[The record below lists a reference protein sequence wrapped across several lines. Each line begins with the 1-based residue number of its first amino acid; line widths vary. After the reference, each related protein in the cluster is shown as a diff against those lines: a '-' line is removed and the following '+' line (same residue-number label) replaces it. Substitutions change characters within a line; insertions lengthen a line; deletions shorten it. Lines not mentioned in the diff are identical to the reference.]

1 MKANE
6 QENLRK
12 LKREQEEADNLAE
25 QYNHTTSDIL
35 TESPDCQ
42 KSSFGYHRIVPYSY
56 RRMTPEQVD
65 KLRVEQEHQLKAQQQ
80 KKTDEQAVEK
90 QWETMTNNFTRT
102 MIIQEKEATHLDR

>member
-1 MKANE
+1 M
-6 QENLRK
+6 R
-12 LKREQEEADNLAE
+12 REQEEADNLAE

-35 TESPDCQ
+35 TEAPDCE

-65 KLRVEQEHQLKAQQQ
+65 KLREEQVQQLKAQQQ
-80 KKTDEQAVEK
+80 KRADEQAVTT

-102 MIIQEKEATHLDR
+102 MTIQEKEATQWDRYKR